1 MQRTVLRIVPLAALL
16 ISAAV
21 AILFG
26 ALPQSTASERSLQPQ
41 KPLRTPLTQTAG
53 LVVVFESPDDAAD
66 VLPGER
72 VKFRVSVE
80 NPTSRPQTNFLV
92 GMVVS
97 HNLEALE
104 YVDRSTFVS
113 RGDRQ
118 SSLPTLD
125 RRGTRIAETF
135 EPHESV
141 TVEWEM
147 VVSECVA
154 RDRWVQVVFVA
165 RTDEEGE
172 ERAFRNLYLHPH
184 TSLPTHHFTASYQ
197 VDPRSPHPGEAVRH
211 TVQVV
216 NDGYMAL
223 DNVVVRVN
231 SHETID
237 RNLPT
242 VAANS
247 TYYVVPRR
255 GGEGTSPVAID
266 SGWSGPETGFN
277 LDYLNPGQTLVLSW
291 VDFVTGDAPVG
302 TVVRPQVD
310 IRPDQADE
318 WKSVARQL
326 TVSPPKSDLAM
337 SIRSIDPE
345 YLAPSYL
352 PGDRVTMRVTVTNHA
367 ATARGD
373 LHVDL
378 DLPFALSYLS
388 GSAYLCVGQGND
400 SDECDAAYAVPAY
413 RNGNARRLPD
423 AWLDTSA
430 SLPLLA
436 PGETAA
442 ITFRAMVLEDA
453 PPQEDVETHAVLRFA
468 GRDEHRAT
476 THLDI
481 VRPAAIDVEVDGPTT
496 AESGDE
502 VTYKV
507 SITNTGR
514 ADLTNVTFGLEETCE
529 VRYIPGTLEADRDY
543 LIDQR
548 REMRD
553 IVYTIGDLAA
563 WRPNGPSNTV
573 DISLKVQ
580 IADDVDPGSIDGP
593 RFIIITDRTGAAVAG
608 TTNVSLRGIREETE
622 IEVVEPFVT
631 VEDFETAV
639 RDILDRIEGVAKETK
654 DTAGRTEDLA
664 KDIRETGEKTAG
676 LTNQTR
682 ELAGKI
688 KANTTAIEGQAGAI
702 LVEVRNANP
711 WGLGWKWVLLWGAFG
726 VLASLVAGFVVWVV
740 VPPPPTLWRVPAW
753 LSERR
758 QRRRNPSL
766 AVPATPPAWRSPG
779 LWWPAAVRASE
790 PLVAALRRVRDW
802 INGRRR
808 R

>member
-1 MQRTVLRIVPLAALL
+1 MQCILLRIVPLAALL
-16 ISAAV
+16 FSAVV

-26 ALPQSTASERSLQPQ
+26 ALSQSTASEGSLQLLKSLQ
-41 KPLRTPLTQTAG
+41 TSSTQTTG
-53 LVVVFESPDDAAD
+53 LVVSFEAPEDAAD

-97 HNLEALE
+97 HNVEALE
-104 YVDRSTFVS
+104 YVARSTFVS

-147 VVSECVA
+147 VVSECA
-154 RDRWVQVVFVA
+154 TRDRWVQVVFVA

-172 ERAFRNLYLHPH
+172 ERKFKNLYLHPH
-184 TSLPTHHFTASYQ
+184 TSIPAHHFTTSYH
-197 VDPRSPHPGEAVRH
+197 VDPISPHPGGAVRH
-211 TVQVV
+211 TVRVV
-216 NDGYMAL
+216 NDGYLAL
-223 DNVVVRVN
+223 DNVVVHVN

-237 RNLPT
+237 RNMPT

-255 GGEGTSPVAID
+255 GGEGTPPVAID

-291 VDFVTGDAPVG
+291 VDYVASDAPVG
-302 TVVRPQVD
+302 TAIRPQVD

-318 WKSVARQL
+318 WNSVARRL

-352 PGDRVTMRVTVTNHA
+352 PGDRVTMRVIVANHT
-367 ATARGD
+367 ATARDD

-378 DLPFALSYLS
+378 DLPFALSYVP
-388 GSAYLCVGQGND
+388 GSAYLCVGQSND
-400 SDECDAAYAVPAY
+400 GDECTAAYAVPAY

-453 PPQEDVETHAVLRFA
+453 PPQEDVETHAVLRST

-481 VRPAAIDVEVDGPTT
+481 VRPAEIDVDVDGPTT
-496 AESGDE
+496 ARSGDE
-502 VTYKV
+502 ITYEV
-507 SITNTGR
+507 SITNAGQ
-514 ADLTNVTFGLEETCE
+514 ADLSNVSFGIEDTCE
-529 VRYIPGTLEADRDY
+529 VKYIPGTLEIHLPNGRTERDDTF

-553 IVYTIGDLAA
+553 MVYTIGDLTA
-563 WRPNGPSNTV
+563 WRPNGPGNTV
-573 DISLKVQ
+573 DISLKMR
-580 IADDVDPGSIDGP
+580 IADDVDPGSIARP
-593 RFIIITDRTGAAVAG
+593 QFIVIADRTGAAVAG
-608 TTNVSLRGIREETE
+608 TTNVHLRGIREEAE

-631 VEDFETAV
+631 AEELEVARDAILGEIKGTTEETAV
-639 RDILDRIEGVAKETK
+639 NSAITLALINDVNEVTAATQGIGETILAEVEEVDPWAQRPSWILNWGSF
-654 DTAGRTEDLA
+654 GLLA
-664 KDIRETGEKTAG
+664 SFLAG
-676 LTNQTR
+676 L
-682 ELAGKI
+682 L
-688 KANTTAIEGQAGAI
+688 
-702 LVEVRNANP
+702 
-711 WGLGWKWVLLWGAFG
+711 
-726 VLASLVAGFVVWVV
+726 
-740 VPPPPTLWRVPAW
+740 
-753 LSERR
+753 
-758 QRRRNPSL
+758 L
-766 AVPATPPAWRSPG
+766 AVPARAVLKWLWRRCRGWLGQLLSWLAQWGPKEHLEVDPPPES
-779 LWWPAAVRASE
+779 
-790 PLVAALRRVRDW
+790 
-802 INGRRR
+802 
-808 R
+808 

>member
-1 MQRTVLRIVPLAALL
+1 MQCILLRIVPLAALL
-16 ISAAV
+16 FSAVV

-26 ALPQSTASERSLQPQ
+26 ALPQSTASEGSAQPLKSLQ
-41 KPLRTPLTQTAG
+41 TSSTQTTG
-53 LVVVFESPDDAAD
+53 LVVSFEAPEDAAD

-97 HNLEALE
+97 HNVEALE
-104 YVDRSTFVS
+104 YAARSTFVS

-172 ERAFRNLYLHPH
+172 QRVFKNLYLHPH
-184 TSLPTHHFTASYQ
+184 ISLPTHHFTPSYQ
-197 VDPRSPHPGEAVRH
+197 VDPSSPHPGEAVRH
-211 TVQVV
+211 TVRVV
-216 NDGYMAL
+216 NDGYLAL

-237 RNLPT
+237 LYLPT

-255 GGEGTSPVAID
+255 GGEGTPPVAID
-266 SGWSGPETGFN
+266 SGRSGPETGFN

-291 VDFVTGDAPVG
+291 VDYVASDAPVG
-302 TVVRPQVD
+302 TAIRPQVD
-310 IRPDQADE
+310 ILPDQADE
-318 WKSVARQL
+318 WKSVARRL

-367 ATARGD
+367 VTARDD

-378 DLPFALSYLS
+378 DLPFALSYIP
-388 GSAYLCVGQGND
+388 GSTYLCVGQGND
-400 SDECDAAYAVPAY
+400 GDECTVAYAVPAY

-453 PPQEDVETHAVLRFA
+453 PPQEDVETHTVLRSA
-468 GRDEHRAT
+468 SRDEHRAT

-481 VRPAAIDVEVDGPTT
+481 VRPAEIDVDVDGPTT
-496 AESGDE
+496 ARSGDE
-502 VTYKV
+502 ITYEI
-507 SITNTGR
+507 SITNAGQ
-514 ADLTNVTFGLEETCE
+514 ADLSNVAFGIEETCE
-529 VRYIPGTLEADRDY
+529 VKYIPGTLEIHLPNGRTERDDTF

-553 IVYTIGDLAA
+553 MVYTIGDLTA
-563 WRPNGPSNTV
+563 WRPNGPGNTV
-573 DISLKVQ
+573 DISLKMR
-580 IADDVDPGSIDGP
+580 IADDVDPGSTAGP
-593 RFIIITDRTGAAVAG
+593 RFIIIADRTSAAVTG
-608 TTNVSLRGIREETE
+608 TTNVRLRGIREETE

-631 VEDFETAV
+631 AEDFETAV
-639 RDILDRIEGVAKETK
+639 RDILDRIVGVADET
-654 DTAGRTEDLA
+654 
-664 KDIRETGEKTAG
+664 
-676 LTNQTR
+676 
-682 ELAGKI
+682 
-688 KANTTAIEGQAGAI
+688 KANTEAIGGQTTTIKKTTETTLNTVVENLDPWDQSPGWILRLGGFGALASFVAGA
-702 LVEVRNANP
+702 
-711 WGLGWKWVLLWGAFG
+711 VLPF
-726 VLASLVAGFVVWVV
+726 
-740 VPPPPTLWRVPAW
+740 TLWRAIAW
-753 LSERR
+753 LREQR
-758 QRRRNPSL
+758 QRRENPYL
-766 AVPATPPAWRSPG
+766 AAPATPPVWRSPSQ
-779 LWWPAAVRASE
+779 WWAVAGRASE
-790 PLVAALRRVRDW
+790 PLAAALRRVRDW
-802 INGRRR
+802 VDGLRRR
-808 R
+808 

>member
-1 MQRTVLRIVPLAALL
+1 MIGRHANARALL
-16 ISAAV
+16 S
-21 AILFG
+21 AILVIAG
-26 ALPQSTASERSLQPQ
+26 MGMLHAISPASISGQSGDPDDQQEAMDDTR
-41 KPLRTPLTQTAG
+41 
-53 LVVVFESPDDAAD
+53 LVVSFEAPEDAAD

-92 GMVVS
+92 SMVVS
-97 HNLEALE
+97 HNVEALE
-104 YVDRSTFVS
+104 YVARSTFVS

-172 ERAFRNLYLHPH
+172 QRVFKNLYLHPH
-184 TSLPTHHFTASYQ
+184 ISLPTHHLTASYQ
-197 VDPRSPHPGEAVRH
+197 IDPSSPHPGEAVRH
-211 TVQVV
+211 TVRVV

-237 RNLPT
+237 LYLPT

-255 GGEGTSPVAID
+255 GGEGTPPVAID

-291 VDFVTGDAPVG
+291 VDYVASDAPVG

-310 IRPDQADE
+310 IRPDQAGE
-318 WKSVARQL
+318 WKSVARRL
-326 TVSPPKSDLAM
+326 TVSPPVSDLSM

-400 SDECDAAYAVPAY
+400 SDECNAAYAVPAY

-430 SLPLLA
+430 PLPLLA

-442 ITFRAMVLEDA
+442 ITFRAIVLEDA
-453 PPQEDVETHAVLRFA
+453 PPQEDVETHAVLRSA
-468 GRDEHRAT
+468 SRDEHRAT
-476 THLDI
+476 THLD
-481 VRPAAIDVEVDGPTT
+481 VARLTKIDVDVDGSTT
-496 AESGDE
+496 ARSGDE
-502 VTYKV
+502 ITYEV
-507 SITNTGR
+507 SITNAGQ
-514 ADLTNVTFGLEETCE
+514 ADLSNVAFGIEETCA
-529 VRYIPGTLEADRDY
+529 VRYIPGTLEIRLPNGRTERDDTF

-553 IVYTIGDLAA
+553 IVYTIGDLTA
-563 WRPNGPSNTV
+563 WRPNGPGNTV
-573 DISLKVQ
+573 DVSLKVR
-580 IADDVDPGSIDGP
+580 IADDVDPGSTAGP
-593 RFIIITDRTGAAVAG
+593 RFIIIADRTSTAVTG

-622 IEVVEPFVT
+622 IEVVE
-631 VEDFETAV
+631 TAEEV
-639 RDILDRIEGVAKETK
+639 RDEIFE
-654 DTAGRTEDLA
+654 EDPWTLPFSW
-664 KDIRETGEKTAG
+664 I
-676 LTNQTR
+676 
-682 ELAGKI
+682 
-688 KANTTAIEGQAGAI
+688 
-702 LVEVRNANP
+702 VRVGGFA
-711 WGLGWKWVLLWGAFG
+711 
-726 VLASLVAGFVVWVV
+726 VLASLIAGLAAGLVM
-740 VPPPPTLWRVPAW
+740 PPTLRRMAAW
-753 LSERR
+753 FRDW
-758 QRRRNPSL
+758 RRRKKSQCP
-766 AVPATPPAWRSPG
+766 VTPATTPDWRSPG
-779 LWWPAAVRASE
+779 QWPAATVRASE

-802 INGRRR
+802 VDGLRRR
-808 R
+808 